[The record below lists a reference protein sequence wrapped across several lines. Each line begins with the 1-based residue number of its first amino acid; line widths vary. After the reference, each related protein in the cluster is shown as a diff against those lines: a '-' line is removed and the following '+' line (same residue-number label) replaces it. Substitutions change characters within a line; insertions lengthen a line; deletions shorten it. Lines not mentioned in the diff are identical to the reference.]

1 MPHPERGRSRH
12 ELRSKYAVVVKVRLY
27 PRDLGKPLLFHL
39 WLMRFDNNPPTIAQK
54 NPCHAPDARMVK
66 ESPFRRR
73 PKIAQAECID
83 RLRNCER
90 VIGTED
96 CQFDKSGR
104 LVPLPEMRADDG
116 RETMNATVRLSAGG
130 GCH

>member
-1 MPHPERGRSRH
+1 VRIGCSADAHVPLGDAMPHPERGRSRH

-66 ESPFRRR
+66 ESPFRGRQ
-73 PKIAQAECID
+73 KIADGACAASTGD
-83 RLRNCER
+83 N
-90 VIGTED
+90 
-96 CQFDKSGR
+96 
-104 LVPLPEMRADDG
+104 LPA
-116 RETMNATVRLSAGG
+116 A
-130 GCH
+130 